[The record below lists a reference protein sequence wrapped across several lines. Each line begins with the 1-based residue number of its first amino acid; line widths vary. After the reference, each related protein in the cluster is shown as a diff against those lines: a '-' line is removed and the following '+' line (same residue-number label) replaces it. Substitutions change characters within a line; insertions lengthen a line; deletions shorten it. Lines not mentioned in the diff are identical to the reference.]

1 MLIPL
6 PFVIIISVISTAIYH
21 AKTPPLDNARTK
33 YCVAETSVANHEVV
47 VGKKISCT
55 RGSMSV
61 QNEVPS
67 LAERKSK

>member
-6 PFVIIISVISTAIYH
+6 PFVIIVSIISTAVYRTE
-21 AKTPPLDNARTK
+21 TPPLDNARTK
-33 YCVAETSVANHEVV
+33 YCVAETKLVNNELV

>member
-6 PFVIIISVISTAIYH
+6 PFVIVISVISTAIYR
-21 AKTPPLDNARTK
+21 AETPPIDNTRTR
-33 YCVAETSVANHEVV
+33 YCTAETKVVDHEIV

-55 RGSMSV
+55 KGSMRV
-61 QNEVPS
+61 EHEVPS